1 MTTSDDRKLITS
13 QGCAIIGH
21 SELIALWEEARAV
34 VGTTDS
40 VPIPPTHLLSCMTS
54 AVYVASLIS
63 AASPARR
70 MEGDGIKSTKWKG
83 STVEVHFVLSH
94 GLLPCITRSL
104 INMRAVS
111 SFL

>member
-1 MTTSDDRKLITS
+1 M
-13 QGCAIIGH
+13 
-21 SELIALWEEARAV
+21 

-40 VPIPPTHLLSCMTS
+40 VPIPPTHLLSCMIS

-63 AASPARR
+63 ASPARR
-70 MEGDGIKSTKWKG
+70 MEGDSIESTKWKG